1 MKIVVDKTWFGLGGI
16 GRFSEEVINRL
27 SYDSDFNLKCNPASF
42 KSSLKLSRYCKKHMV
57 AFLPGFVPPVVSS
70 GCYIFTIHDLN
81 HLDRPEN
88 SSLSKRLFYRFV
100 IRRGC
105 KKAYAILTVSEFS
118 KKRIVEWAGVSSNK
132 VVNVGNGVDKNFNS
146 EVMPYSLGT
155 PYYLCVG
162 NRKVHKNEAK
172 VVEAFAQ
179 AEIDEGIHLVF
190 TGASEPSL
198 EAMIQENNLSSRVK
212 FMGNVTEDELPS
224 LYKGARGLLFP
235 SLYEGFGL
243 PVLEAMACGTP
254 VITSNCT
261 SLPEVAG
268 DAAMLIDP
276 LDTQELQDAIERL
289 EQDTSLRD
297 ELVAKGFDRAKLFT
311 WEKTA
316 QKVQEVLDSARNY
329 EQGIS

>member
-1 MKIVVDKTWFGLGGI
+1 MRIVVDKTWFGLGGI
-16 GRFSEEVINRL
+16 GRFSEEVIARL
-27 SYDSDFNLKCNPASF
+27 SYDADCKLSCHPASF
-42 KSSLKLSRYCKKHMV
+42 MASAKLSRSCKRNMV
-57 AFLPGFVPPVVSS
+57 AFLPGFVPPAISFGSYV
-70 GCYIFTIHDLN
+70 FTIHDLN

-88 SSLSKRLFYRFV
+88 SSLGKRLFYRFV

-118 KKRIVEWAGVSSNK
+118 RKRIVEWAGVSSDK
-132 VVNVGNGVDKNFNS
+132 VVNVGNGVDKSFNS
-146 EVMPYSLGT
+146 DVIPYNLGT

-162 NRKVHKNEAK
+162 NRKAHKNETR

-179 AEIDEGIHLVF
+179 ADIDEGIHLVF

-198 EAMIQENNLSSRVK
+198 EAMIQEHNLSSRVK
-212 FMGNVTEDELPS
+212 FMGTVTEDELPS

-268 DAAMLIDP
+268 DAAMLVDP

-289 EQDTSLRD
+289 EQDASLRD
-297 ELVAKGFDRAKLFT
+297 ELIVKGFDRAKLFT

-316 QKVQEVLDSARNY
+316 QKVQEVLDSARNA
-329 EQGIS
+329 